1 MQTAFHFLNNKQI
14 LIIFNS
20 YCAIW
25 ISNSWRY
32 FYETYQITSDFI
44 YLYFYFNSLPAS
56 GVGNRQFVNSGYGFF
71 WITLCGERAVT
82 DSTTL
87 FFSAG
92 ISTTS
97 IIFDDCE
104 DCHNYNIGFK
114 KYFKDHAFD
123 GGYVGLQAS
132 RITFHGKLFGIAA
145 ADGDTINYYS
155 LLLGYKK
162 TRSSGFTYESLIYT
176 GYCPESEDT
185 DPFIACRFGIGY
197 SW

>member
-1 MQTAFHFLNNKQI
+1 MKHIKLLLI
-14 LIIFNS
+14 LFIFIFTLILFQLPVL
-20 YCAIW
+20 AI
-25 ISNSWRY
+25 
-32 FYETYQITSDFI
+32 D
-44 YLYFYFNSLPAS
+44 NSL
-56 GVGNRQFVNSGYGFF
+56 
-71 WITLCGERAVT
+71 TLGMGSFELLYVDYERAVT